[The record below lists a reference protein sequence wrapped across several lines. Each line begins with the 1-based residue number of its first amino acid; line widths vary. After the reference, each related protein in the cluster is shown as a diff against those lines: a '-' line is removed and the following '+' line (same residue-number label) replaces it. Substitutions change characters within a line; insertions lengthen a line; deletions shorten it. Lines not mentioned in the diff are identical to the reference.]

1 MGGADGTAPE
11 DRTGVV
17 GQCDGN
23 MRFKDKIAIVTG
35 SAHGIGRATA
45 KLLAGEG
52 ATLVAVDINEPRLA
66 AVAEEIEAAGGQ
78 VRAMRV
84 DVLDTQQVEAMF
96 DSVAADCG
104 RVDILVNAVG
114 GSSII
119 PDGEAKVDE
128 LTPDEW
134 DTVVRFNL
142 RGTFLCVRA
151 AVERM
156 KKQGGGKIVNLSS
169 RAARGVSDSSSAYA
183 ASKAGITAF
192 TKKVATEVG
201 PYGITCNAV
210 APALTLSDRIAELW
224 AQKSEEH
231 KQRTIQNIPL
241 RRPAQPED
249 QAKVIAFLASDDAD
263 YVTGVTIDTAG
274 GR

>member
-1 MGGADGTAPE
+1 MAAVDQHDET
-11 DRTGVV
+11 
-17 GQCDGN
+17 
-23 MRFKDKIAIVTG
+23 MRFKDKVAIVTG
-35 SAHGIGRATA
+35 SAHGIGKATA
-45 KLLAGEG
+45 KLLAAEG
-52 ATLVAVDINEPRLA
+52 ANLVAVDINEPRLA
-66 AVAEEIEAAGGQ
+66 AVAEEIEAAGGK
-78 VRAMRV
+78 VSAMRV
-84 DVLDTQQVEAMF
+84 DVLDAQQVQSMF
-96 DSVAADCG
+96 DSVVAGCG

-128 LTPDEW
+128 LTPEEW

-156 KKQGGGKIVNLSS
+156 KRQGGGKIVNLSS

-210 APALTLSDRIAELW
+210 APALTLSDRIADLW

-249 QAKVIAFLASDDAD
+249 QARVIAFLASADAD

>member
-1 MGGADGTAPE
+1 
-11 DRTGVV
+11 
-17 GQCDGN
+17 
-23 MRFKDKIAIVTG
+23 MRFRDKVAVVTG
-35 SAHGIGRATA
+35 SARGIGKATA

-52 ATLVAVDINEPRLA
+52 AHLVAVDINEPGLA
-66 AVAEEIEAAGGQ
+66 AVAEEIEAAGGK
-78 VRAMRV
+78 VSAMQV
-84 DVLDTQQVEAMF
+84 DVLDTEQVEGLF
-96 DSVAADCG
+96 DSVVSGFG

-119 PDGEAKVDE
+119 ANGEARVDE
-128 LTPDEW
+128 LTPEEW

-142 RGTFLCVRA
+142 RGTFLCTRA
-151 AVERM
+151 AVRQM

-183 ASKAGITAF
+183 AAKGGITAF

-224 AQKSEEH
+224 EQKSEEH
-231 KQRTIQNIPL
+231 KQRTIQSIPL

-249 QAKVIAFLASDDAD
+249 QARVIAFLASEDAD